1 MEERISLVVKR
12 NLNVFV
18 TMFKNS
24 FRRLRMCWW
33 RIRVRI
39 MWNRKGRKKI
49 MGKGRVLQWF
59 E

>member
-1 MEERISLVVKR
+1 VEERKSVVVRK

-18 TMFKNS
+18 TMFKNL

-39 MWNRKGRKKI
+39 MWNRKGRKRIIGK
-49 MGKGRVLQWF
+49 KGRV
-59 E
+59 